1 MSLGIITAH
10 YGVEGEGFYGFPLAE
25 YLPYSVSR
33 TWHVQIGL
41 FWIAT
46 AWLAAGLFIGPLVS
60 NHEPKYQRLGVNVLF
75 GALLLVVVGSLT
87 GEWLSIK
94 NYMSDTVSFYL
105 GHQGYEYVELG
116 RIWQIALMGGLLL
129 WLVLMLRVLWPA
141 LRQKTDPTTT
151 EANSQRHLVA
161 LLAVAT
167 AAIALFYGAGLTWG
181 QHSHLTMVE
190 YWRWWV
196 VHLWVEGFF
205 EVFAT
210 TVIAFVFMRLN
221 LVRPGLGRGG
231 GTAVG
236 DDLPGRRDHWNLP
249 PPVLFRNAYGRTCLG
264 FGVQCSW
271 KSCR

>member
-1 MSLGIITAH
+1 MT
-10 YGVEGEGFYGFPLAE
+10 
-25 YLPYSVSR
+25 R

-60 NHEPKYQRLGVNVLF
+60 DHEPKFQRLGVNMLF

-87 GEWLSIK
+87 GEWLSINNK
-94 NYMSDTVSFYL
+94 MTDKVSFYL
-105 GHQGYEYVELG
+105 GHQGYEYVDLG
-116 RIWQIALMGGLLL
+116 RFWQILLMVGLLL
-129 WLVLMLRVLWPA
+129 WLALMIRVLLPA
-141 LRQKTDPTTT
+141 LRQSGHQK
-151 EANSQRHLVA
+151 QLVA

-181 QHSHLTMVE
+181 QHTHLTMVE

-221 LVRPGLGRGG
+221 LVETGTGRRGG
-231 GTAVG
+231 VACRPRFFCRAASSARCTTCIFPGHRRLHSPG
-236 DDLPGRRDHWNLP
+236 DRSSVHWK
-249 PPVLFRNAYGRTCLG
+249 
-264 FGVQCSW
+264 W
-271 KSCR
+271 CR